1 MSEIVPFPQRRARKR
16 QTWFN
21 RAELSQILRLYSER
35 VARGDW
41 RDYAIDHAE
50 GVAMFSVFRHAY
62 EQPMLVIAKHAGFG
76 TKPAEYSLVSQKRR
90 LARSTSLA
98 EILAQVPA
106 KLLLV
111 KG

>member
-1 MSEIVPFPQRRARKR
+1 MSTILPFPARKTRKR
-16 QTWFN
+16 QIYFN

-41 RDYAIDHAE
+41 RDYAIDHGE
-50 GVAMFSVFRHAY
+50 GMAMFSVFRHAY
-62 EQPMLVIAKHAGFG
+62 EQPMLVIAKHAGFAAR
-76 TKPAEYSLVSQKRR
+76 PPEYSLVCQQRK
-90 LARSTSLA
+90 LARSANLA

-106 KLLLV
+106 KLHLV